1 MKHRYSSFLSPIH
14 IIVDT
19 LCLNFSFLFSYYLKF
34 NNIDQISKYPYIILF
49 LLVNLIWVALLLI
62 TTPYRA
68 SRINSSINQALT
80 SLLTTIALHAA
91 ITAFYWFATQAY
103 YYYRIQ
109 LMGMY
114 LIFFSFGL
122 VWRVLFTWA
131 IRQYRLQGFNIR
143 KYIILGADD
152 LSNLIIKY
160 HESHPEL
167 GYQYDGYFGEV
178 SKSLILWK
186 GDYESVKE
194 YIEKNNIDYI
204 YCYLPKVESKY
215 LNEMINYT
223 SKIGCEVKLLMD
235 FSGFMTNKV
244 NIEYHDFIPVINVSH
259 NFFEDFRVSILKR
272 CFDISFAA
280 FALIVGLPLLLII
293 AIITKLTSKGPILY
307 SQERIGLLGKPFRI
321 YKFRS
326 MYVGSEKN
334 GPALSN
340 GSNDSRITPWGHFM
354 RKTRLDELPQ
364 FWNVLIGDMSMVG
377 PRPERQ
383 HFIDQIVEIVPEYM
397 NLLQNKP
404 GITSI
409 GQIKYGYASNINEMI
424 ERMNYDLTYTPSF
437 RQDISLI
444 MQTLMVMVLGKGK

>member
-14 IIVDT
+14 VFIDT
-19 LCLNFSFLFSYYLKF
+19 LCLNFSFLLSYYLKF
-34 NNIDQISKYPYIILF
+34 NDINGISKYPYTILF
-49 LLVNLIWVALLLI
+49 LLVNLVWAVLLLI
-62 TTPYRA
+62 TRPYRA
-68 SRINSSINQALT
+68 SRVNSSINQTLT
-80 SLLTTIALHAA
+80 SLLIIIALHAA
-91 ITAFYWFATQAY
+91 TTAFYWFVTQAY
-103 YYYRIQ
+103 YYSRIQ
-109 LMGMY
+109 LIGMY
-114 LIFFSFGL
+114 LFFFSFGF

-143 KYIILGADD
+143 KYIILGVGD

-167 GYQYDGYFGEV
+167 GYLYDGYFGEV
-178 SKSLILWK
+178 SNSLPLWR
-186 GDYESVKE
+186 GNYDSVKE
-194 YIEKNNIDYI
+194 YIEKNNVDYV
-204 YCYLPKVESKY
+204 YCYLPKVDNKF
-215 LNEMINYT
+215 LHEMINYS
-223 SKIGCEVKLLMD
+223 SKINCEIKLLMD
-235 FSGFMTNKV
+235 FSGFMTHKV
-244 NIEYHDFIPVINVSH
+244 NIEYHDFIPVINVSYS
-259 NFFEDFRVSILKR
+259 FFEDFRVSILKR

-280 FALIVGLPLLLII
+280 FALLVGSPLLFTL
-293 AIITKLTSKGPILY
+293 AIITKLTSKGPIIY
-307 SQERIGLLGKPFRI
+307 SQERIGLLGKPFKI

-326 MYVGSEKN
+326 MYIGSEKN

-340 GSNDSRITPWGHFM
+340 GSTDSRITPWGLFM

-364 FWNVLIGDMSMVG
+364 FWNVIIGDMSIVG

-409 GQIKYGYASNINEMI
+409 GQIKYGYASTINEMI
-424 ERMNYDLTYTPSF
+424 ERMNYDLTYTPSL

-444 MQTLMVMVLGKGK
+444 MQTLMVMVQGRGK

>member
-19 LCLNFSFLFSYYLKF
+19 LALNFSFLLSYYLKF
-34 NNIDQISKYPYIILF
+34 NNIDEISKYPYIILF
-49 LLVNLIWVALLLI
+49 LLVNLIWVILLLI
-62 TTPYRA
+62 TRPYRT

-80 SLLTTIALHAA
+80 SLLITIALHAA

-103 YYYRIQ
+103 YYSRIQ

-143 KYIILGADD
+143 KYVILGAGD

-160 HESHPEL
+160 HESHPDL
-167 GYQYDGYFGEV
+167 GYHYDGYFGEM
-178 SKSLILWK
+178 SDHLPQWR
-186 GDYESVKE
+186 GNYEGVKE
-194 YIEKNNIDYI
+194 YIKKNDIDNV
-204 YCYLPKVESKY
+204 YCYLPKVDNKY
-215 LNEMINYT
+215 LNEMIDYT
-223 SKIGCEVKLLMD
+223 SRINCEVKLLMD
-235 FSGFMTNKV
+235 FSGFVSNKV
-244 NIEYHDFIPVINVSH
+244 NIEYHDFIPVINVSSSP
-259 NFFEDFRVSILKR
+259 FLEVKDELLKR
-272 CFDISFAA
+272 SFDIIFSAIVLF
-280 FALIVGLPLLLII
+280 VGLPLLLTI
-293 AIITKLTSKGPILY
+293 AIITKLTSKGPIIY
-307 SQERIGLLGKPFRI
+307 SQERVGLLGKPFRI

-340 GSNDSRITPWGHFM
+340 GSTDSRITPWGHFM
-354 RKTRLDELPQ
+354 RKTRFDELPQ
-364 FWNVLIGDMSMVG
+364 FWNVLTGNMSIVG

-383 HFIDQIVEIVPEYM
+383 HFIDQIVEVAPEYM

-409 GQIKYGYASNINEMI
+409 GQIKYGYASNIDEMI
-424 ERMNYDLTYTPSF
+424 ERMKYDLTYKPSF
-437 RQDISLI
+437 HQDTVLI
-444 MQTLMVMVLGKGK
+444 FQTVIIMLNQKGK

>member
-1 MKHRYSSFLSPIH
+1 MKHRYSSLLSPIN

-19 LCLNFSFLFSYYLKF
+19 ISLNFSFVLSYYLKF
-34 NNIDQISKYPYIILF
+34 NNIDELSKYPYITLF
-49 LLVNLIWVALLLI
+49 LLINLIWAVLLLI
-62 TTPYRA
+62 TRPYRA
-68 SRINSSINQALT
+68 SRVNSSINQALT
-80 SLLTTIALHAA
+80 NLLTTIALHAA

-103 YYYRIQ
+103 YYSRIQ
-109 LMGMY
+109 LVGMY
-114 LIFFSFGL
+114 LIFFFLGFF
-122 VWRVLFTWA
+122 WRVLFTWA

-143 KYIILGADD
+143 KYIILGAGD

-167 GYQYDGYFGEV
+167 GYQYDGYFGEM
-178 SKSLILWK
+178 SNSLTNWR
-186 GDYESVKE
+186 GTYNVVKE
-194 YIEKNNIDYI
+194 YIKENNVDYV
-204 YCYLPKVESKY
+204 YCYLPKIDHKY
-215 LNEMINYT
+215 LNDIINYS
-223 SKIGCEVKLLMD
+223 SKTNCEVKLLID
-235 FSGFMTNKV
+235 FSGFMSNKV
-244 NIEYHDFIPVINVSH
+244 NIEYHDFIPVINVSY
-259 NFFEDFRVSILKR
+259 NFFEDFRVNILKR
-272 CFDISFAA
+272 GFDIGFSIL
-280 FALIVGLPLLLII
+280 ALAVGSPLLLII
-293 AIITKLTSKGPILY
+293 AIITKLTSKGPIIY
-307 SQERIGLLGKPFRI
+307 SQERIGLLGKPFKI

-326 MYVGSEKN
+326 MFVDSEQN

-340 GSNDSRITPWGHFM
+340 GITDSRITPWGHFM
-354 RKTRLDELPQ
+354 RKTRIDELPQ

-444 MQTLMVMVLGKGK
+444 MQTLMVMVQGRGK

>member
-1 MKHRYSSFLSPIH
+1 MKHRYSSYLSPIH

-19 LCLNFSFLFSYYLKF
+19 ICLNCSFLLSYYLKF
-34 NNIDQISKYPYIILF
+34 NNIDEISKYPYIILF
-49 LLVNLIWVALLLI
+49 LLVNLIWAVLLLI
-62 TTPYRA
+62 TRPYRS

-80 SLLTTIALHAA
+80 NLLKTIALHAA
-91 ITAFYWFATQAY
+91 VTAFYWFATQAY
-103 YYYRIQ
+103 YYSRIQ

-114 LIFFSFGL
+114 LIFFSFGF
-122 VWRVLFTWA
+122 VWRLLFTWA

-143 KYIILGADD
+143 KYIILGAGD
-152 LSNLIIKY
+152 LSNLLIKY

-178 SKSLILWK
+178 SNSLTLWK
-186 GDYESVKE
+186 GNYESVKK

-204 YCYLPKVESKY
+204 YCYLPKIDNKY
-215 LNEMINYT
+215 LNEIINYT
-223 SKIGCEVKLLMD
+223 SKIDCEVKLLID
-235 FSGFMTNKV
+235 FSGFMSNKV
-244 NIEYHDFIPVINVSH
+244 NIEYHDYIPVINVSY
-259 NFFEDFRVSILKR
+259 NFFEDFRVNILKR
-272 CFDISFAA
+272 CFDIGFAT
-280 FALIVGLPLLLII
+280 FALIMGFPLLIII
-293 AIITKLTSKGPILY
+293 AIITKLTSKGPVIY
-307 SQERIGLLGKPFRI
+307 SQERIGLLGKPFKI

-340 GSNDSRITPWGHFM
+340 GNTDSRITPWGLFM

-364 FWNVLIGDMSMVG
+364 FWNVFIGDMSMVG

-383 HFIDQIVEIVPEYM
+383 HFIDQIVEIVPEYI

-409 GQIKYGYASNINEMI
+409 GQVRYGYASNINEMI
-424 ERMNYDLTYTPSF
+424 ERMKYDLTYVPSF
-437 RQDISLI
+437 QNDMHLI
-444 MQTLMVMVLGKGK
+444 YQTLKVMVQGKGK